1 MKTVNDIRVW
11 AECND
16 GHTTLA
22 GMNVDAFT
30 IGELCKWSGVIP
42 MAFTKDA
49 EVRNETRD

>member
-1 MKTVNDIRVW
+1 MAVNEIRVW

-22 GMNVDAFT
+22 GMNVDAFA

-42 MAFTKDA
+42 MAGTKDA